1 MSKSAAKLYVWT
13 YHLDT
18 FFFCPATFGYIN
30 NNSPNAKIHF
40 LYSAM
45 SGLGFFGGTYSSCRA
60 SGLNFSLVL
69 TPVELVLK
77 SGILKETKHI
87 IQ

>member
-1 MSKSAAKLYVWT
+1 MYPWGFISRQIPVISQLCVNMTKTLFWNTIIYC
-13 YHLDT
+13 
-18 FFFCPATFGYIN
+18 FIFGYT
-30 NNSPNAKIHF
+30 
-40 LYSAM
+40 
-45 SGLGFFGGTYSSCRA
+45 GLEIIFWAYSSCGA
-60 SGLNFSLVL
+60 SGLNFSLVF

>member
-1 MSKSAAKLYVWT
+1 MTCINASLVKVQKIT
-13 YHLDT
+13 HGNE
-18 FFFCPATFGYIN
+18 AT
-30 NNSPNAKIHF
+30 
-40 LYSAM
+40 
-45 SGLGFFGGTYSSCRA
+45 SGLENLFLTYSSCGA

-69 TPVELVLK
+69 TSVELVLK